1 MSNYIDIPN
10 NSIFNNNNNNDI
22 TTYSNSCPSRY
33 VRTSSYIPCIEH
45 RLYFSSL
52 STSLNS
58 NNSDISDSSV
68 ISHDKSVQT
77 TLSYIN
83 DPKITMSDKELDDFL
98 FELDND
104 FKVVD
109 DSENDSKKT
118 FSPNSKKEEF
128 DYENFDGHIDSLPD
142 QVFYDIAND
151 LLEKS
156 Q

>member
-1 MSNYIDIPN
+1 MSNHIDIPN
-10 NSIFNNNNNNDI
+10 NSIFNINDNNI
-22 TTYSNSCPSRY
+22 TTYSSSCPSSFL
-33 VRTSSYIPCIEH
+33 RTSYYIPCIEH

-52 STSLNS
+52 SNSLNT
-58 NNSDISDSSV
+58 NKYNISDSSV

-83 DPKITMSDKELDDFL
+83 DTKIPMSDKELDDFL

-109 DSENDSKKT
+109 DSKNNYKKT
-118 FSPNSKKEEF
+118 LSPISKKEEF

-142 QVFYDIAND
+142 QVFYDIANYLMKD
-151 LLEKS
+151 S